1 MSCRNEHLK
10 RQTYENQKRYANFA
24 YQIQGKIQVV
34 YRTDKGFY
42 RFCSK
47 EEFTP
52 QTGVFIEYVGV

>member
-1 MSCRNEHLK
+1 MSCRNEHFK
-10 RQTYENQKRYANFA
+10 KQTYENQKRLAEIIYRLNNE
-24 YQIQGKIQVV
+24 IQVV

-47 EEFTP
+47 AEFTT

>member
-10 RQTYENQKRYANFA
+10 KQTYENQKRLAWIIYRLNNE
-24 YQIQGKIQVV
+24 IQVV

-47 EEFTP
+47 AEFTT